1 MITPPLDKIPAIPGQ
16 LMQVVVKQVNVQLD
30 KAFGKLDTL
39 LDEVAV
45 LPDNCKCDDPRI
57 TDIEEKLNEVLE
69 LVNKLKEEIL
79 PVVQDII
86 TAVGTLVKI
95 ATAIKAAI
103 FLIPVVGVAALQ
115 AELMMVQNAT
125 IVNAIKSVDQ
135 LNILPSILSQGV
147 GIMSSKLAIVI
158 NSLSSICTDKEFEV
172 IDEVKQSI
180 DATSD
185 DNTPG
190 TGKNAGGGNGGD
202 GNWRL
207 VDGDGSGGS
216 PLGQPPIQRSPHT
229 DAYGSTWVWQG
240 ILDPG
245 TGIAWGSEQSRIDDT
260 TMGTEFY
267 NELNVSAD
275 DLKSHLDNINKIVT
289 DQQDLLTS
297 LQEAPAQ
304 SYEGVG
310 YPAASL
316 GKLGDYYIDKTN
328 KVVYGPRTITG
339 WDMGVNY

>member
-1 MITPPLDKIPAIPGQ
+1 MITPPLDKIPKMPGQ
-16 LMQVVVKQVNVQLD
+16 LMQMVVKQVNVQLD
-30 KAFGKLDTL
+30 KAFAKLDTL
-39 LDEVAV
+39 LDEVAI

-57 TDIEEKLNEVLE
+57 SDIEEKLNEVLE
-69 LVNKLKEEIL
+69 VVNKLKDEVL

-86 TAVGTLVKI
+86 TAVNGLVKG

-103 FLIPVVGVAALQ
+103 FLIPIVGVAALQ

-158 NSLSSICTDKEFEV
+158 NSLSNICTDKEFEV
-172 IDEVKQSI
+172 IDEIKQSI
-180 DATSD
+180 DATTD

-190 TGKNAGGGNGGD
+190 TGKNAGGGGD

-207 VDGDGSGGS
+207 VDGNGSGGA

-229 DAYGSTWVWQG
+229 DVYGSTWVWQG

-245 TGIAWGSEQSRIDDT
+245 TGIAWGSDQSRINDA

-267 NELNVSAD
+267 NELNVSQD
-275 DLKSHLDNINKIVT
+275 DLNSYLDNINKIVT
-289 DQQDLLTS
+289 DQADLLTS

>member
-1 MITPPLDKIPAIPGQ
+1 MITPPLDKISKMPGQ
-16 LMQVVVKQVNVQLD
+16 LMQMVVKQVNVQLD
-30 KAFGKLDTL
+30 KAYAKLDTL
-39 LDEVAV
+39 LDEVAI

-57 TDIEEKLNEVLE
+57 SDIEEKLNEVLE
-69 LVNKLKEEIL
+69 VVNKLKDEVL

-86 TAVGTLVKI
+86 TAVNGLVKG

-103 FLIPVVGVAALQ
+103 FLIPIVGVAALQ

-158 NSLSSICTDKEFEV
+158 NSLSNICTDKEFEV
-172 IDEVKQSI
+172 IDEIKQSI
-180 DATSD
+180 DATTD

-190 TGKNAGGGNGGD
+190 TGKNAGSGNGGD

-207 VDGDGSGGS
+207 VDGNGSCGS
-216 PLGQPPIQRSPHT
+216 PLFQPPMRRSPYT
-229 DAYGSTWVWQG
+229 DACGSTWVWQG

-245 TGIAWGSEQSRIDDT
+245 TGIAWGSDQSRINDA

-267 NELNVSAD
+267 NELNVSQD
-275 DLKSHLDNINKIVT
+275 DLNSYLDNINKIVT
-289 DQQDLLTS
+289 DQADLLTS

>member
-1 MITPPLDKIPAIPGQ
+1 MITPPLDKIPKMPGQ
-16 LMQVVVKQVNVQLD
+16 LMQMVVKQVNVQLD
-30 KAFGKLDTL
+30 KAFAKLDTL
-39 LDEVAV
+39 LDEVAI

-57 TDIEEKLNEVLE
+57 SDIEEKLNEVLE
-69 LVNKLKEEIL
+69 VVNKLKDEVL

-86 TAVGTLVKI
+86 TAVNGLVKG

-103 FLIPVVGVAALQ
+103 FLIPIVGVAALQ

-158 NSLSSICTDKEFEV
+158 NSLSNICTDKEFEV
-172 IDEVKQSI
+172 IDEIKQSI
-180 DATSD
+180 DATTD

-190 TGKNAGGGNGGD
+190 TGKNAGGGGD

-207 VDGDGSGGS
+207 VDGNGSGGS
-216 PLGQPPIQRSPHT
+216 PLGQPPMQRSPHT
-229 DAYGSTWVWQG
+229 DACGSTWVWQG

-245 TGIAWGSEQSRIDDT
+245 TGIAWGSDQSRINDA

-267 NELNVSAD
+267 NELNVSQD
-275 DLKSHLDNINKIVT
+275 DLNSYLDNINKIVT
-289 DQQDLLTS
+289 DQADLLTS